1 MDWRNAGLPEL
12 QLAVN
17 VSTSHFMTP
26 DFADMVE
33 KVLGE
38 SGFPGESLQL
48 EVTESVSQ
56 PSDSG
61 LSTFTRLRSKGIRI
75 AIDDFGTGYSSLA
88 SLKHLPIDCLKIDR
102 LFIKDML
109 QNPKSSILL
118 GTIIGAA
125 HALGHTI
132 VAEGVEDED
141 QVKVLSAI
149 GSDLIQG
156 YHFSK
161 PVPASE
167 IPELANIDFL
177 SDNGAAEIV
186 LPLQHK
192 TAL

>member
-1 MDWRNAGLPEL
+1 M
-12 QLAVN
+12 
-17 VSTSHFMTP
+17 
-26 DFADMVE
+26 
-33 KVLGE
+33 
-38 SGFPGESLQL
+38 SG
-48 EVTESVSQ
+48 EVTESVTQ
-56 PSDSG
+56 PAGGNVSI
-61 LSTFTRLRSKGIRI
+61 FTRLQALGIRI

-132 VAEGVEDED
+132 IAEGVEDED

-161 PVPASE
+161 PVPADE
-167 IPELANIDFL
+167 IPELGEIDFL
-177 SDNGAAEIV
+177 AANSSAEIV